1 MQMWRCWGFW
11 GPRWEEKYWNLYE
24 ILKHA
29 HPGVRKGH
37 ACLGKGVWR
46 WLFQTSIRIQVLEWI
61 WWNKLHLICLSGWQ
75 VTFKWAGQ
83 AVLCCICRTTPVY
96 EVERREAILPS
107 EDDFLFNVSPVCD
120 LILWKFTL
128 LATDEHVTW
137 ELRIARQL
145 LLGQPLPLLSL
156 VHSQNGCYQLV
167 EGLIC
172 IIICNNEL
180 WTSYLLRN
188 AWEIQRRY
196 PCSQVE
202 AKVKEKYVIS
212 YLKLAIYMTSQP
224 PR

>member
-1 MQMWRCWGFW
+1 MF
-11 GPRWEEKYWNLYE
+11 
-24 ILKHA
+24 
-29 HPGVRKGH
+29 
-37 ACLGKGVWR
+37 
-46 WLFQTSIRIQVLEWI
+46 EW
-61 WWNKLHLICLSGWQ
+61 
-75 VTFKWAGQ
+75 VTGDKWAGQ

-96 EVERREAILPS
+96 EFEQWEVILPS

-128 LATDEHVTW
+128 LATDDHRTW

-156 VHSQNGCYQLV
+156 VHSQNGWYQLL

-188 AWEIQRRY
+188 AWEIQRCWFLKISLI
-196 PCSQVE
+196 PDLSKSQGE
-202 AKVKEKYVIS
+202 ICNKLSKASYLYDQSANPFNESTRACLHGLESFEGNSPELVIS
-212 YLKLAIYMTSQP
+212 YSATILSKFLKATHGIC
-224 PR
+224 